1 MRRSSLVVVGV
12 LLALTGAACGS
23 SGKKTSATRRATT
36 TTSESTTT
44 TAQPAATTT
53 TTAAGTAGGSRG
65 ATTTTA
71 HGGSTGASPAPAG
84 KTGPAPATPGK
95 YRYKQTGKATIGN
108 GSSNVPSEGTLTV
121 DPAKADGSQ
130 VFHRVVDP
138 NGSSTDTTFQF
149 KPDGIF
155 LKATSTQSGS
165 GFQSVSFTC
174 TFNPPVPAPP
184 WPPTVG
190 ATFAGKANCGD
201 FTTEVKGKV
210 DGTRQATV
218 DGAPVDVFVISV
230 AVVTHGQLESSG
242 TDVQWFAP
250 STRLVVHDESHQ
262 KGSYGPFGF
271 SSDVTSDLVSAKP
284 A

>member
-1 MRRSSLVVVGV
+1 MRRSLLLVVAV
-12 LLALTGAACGS
+12 LLALTAAACGS
-23 SGKKTSATRRATT
+23 SSKKTSATRRATT

-44 TAQPAATTT
+44 TAQPAASTT
-53 TTAAGTAGGSRG
+53 TTAAGTAGGSGG

-71 HGGSTGASPAPAG
+71 HGGSAGSSPAPAG

-108 GSSNVPSEGTLTV
+108 GSSNVPSEGTLGV
-121 DPAKADGSQ
+121 DPAKPDGSQ

-138 NGSSTDTTFQF
+138 ARSSTDTTFLF

-174 TFNPPVPAPP
+174 TFNPPMPAPP

-230 AVVTHGQLESSG
+230 TVVTHGQLESSG
-242 TDVQWFAP
+242 TEVQWLAP